1 MHKLMNFE
9 NFIIFT
15 MTMVQMKVHQFNEL
29 GWFRNRIN
37 ELRLREQMAH
47 MNHHRKRV
55 C

>member
-9 NFIIFT
+9 NFIICT
-15 MTMVQMKVHQFNEL
+15 MTMEQMKVHQSNEL

-37 ELRLREQMAH
+37 ELRLRGQMAH
-47 MNHHRKRV
+47 VNHHRKRV